1 MFEAFVLIQC
11 EVGKGAGVARAIA
24 GLDRIQVVDV
34 VTGPFD
40 VVVRAEATSIDEL
53 GKLVL
58 RPIQQVDGVIRTM
71 TCPVLHR

>member
-11 EVGKGAGVARAIA
+11 EAGKGAAVARAIVD
-24 GLDRIQVVDV
+24 LDRVQVVDV

-58 RPIQQVDGVIRTM
+58 RRIQQVDGVIRTM
-71 TCPVLHR
+71 TCPILHR